1 MSAAYEADRQALPP
15 YDATPRPD
23 DGRHLALSV
32 AKWEG
37 RAGLPGK
44 PFLIWA
50 VGSSWTNFQGD
61 GYPLIRAIR
70 ERFPNAPPIVYK
82 KHAGSGTPWD
92 FARGWVQQM
101 VIPEQ
106 PDLVFTYTNGSPEG
120 LDAMLTAIRRQTTA
134 DVIVASLHFFQWN
147 KVTDDIIERFEVDW
161 GKVRE
166 VCRKHGVEFVEN
178 RRELAEYLRKNALEP
193 AALVGDPVH
202 QNHHGFIRIWD
213 NVTRHV
219 AKPAQFAY
227 EPSHARTPHRR
238 RPARPNG
245 QRTSLVLRRVERRR
259 RSRAHP
265 PTGRAAQGGIP
276 GQPHRPDRAPH
287 AGGRH
292 GAGVDRRSSSR
303 AGTGLLHDLHPAQAQ
318 VLPVE
323 AAGSR
328 SGRHRPARRHAG
340 R

>member
-1 MSAAYEADRQALPP
+1 M
-15 YDATPRPD
+15 
-23 DGRHLALSV
+23 V
-32 AKWEG
+32 
-37 RAGLPGK
+37 
-44 PFLIWA
+44 WA

-134 DVIVASLHFFQWN
+134 DVLVASLHFFQWN
-147 KVTDDIIERFEVDW
+147 KLTDDIIERFEVDW
-161 GKVRE
+161 GQVRE

-178 RRELAEYLRKNALEP
+178 RRELAEYLRKNSLEP

-202 QNHHGFIRIWD
+202 QNQHGFIRIWD

-219 AKPAQFAY
+219 AKPAQSAY
-227 EPSHARTPHRR
+227 DPTTR
-238 RPARPNG
+238 
-245 QRTSLVLRRVERRR
+245 ERRIAMASPAQPETDQVLFSGEWATADGLVR
-259 RSRAHP
+259 TRQPDARIKV
-265 PTGRAAQGGIP
+265 TFRGNRIDLIGR
-276 GQPHRPDRAPH
+276 RAPD
-287 AGGRH
+287 GGALRVLIDGQGAEQAPVFFTTYNTKAPQTNFTACPPIGRFLANPVRA
-292 GAGVDRRSSSR
+292 GAGRR
-303 AGTGLLHDLHPAQAQ
+303 G
-318 VLPVE
+318 
-323 AAGSR
+323 
-328 SGRHRPARRHAG
+328 
-340 R
+340 